1 MLRRAFYCAM
11 YPNNF
16 IYIEEYCIGV
26 VTIVLALTFSITV
39 SAVFLLLSP
48 FLLSPRFVINRGN
61 NNKALCE
68 DPNATRPNTGLFSV
82 CNRRGLVDVM
92 DRRVYLRGVNIGGK
106 QPLGHTTW
114 TQPPR
119 KGSFIGTLFEMDS
132 IDSHLHRLAS
142 CGFTLLRLNITWEA
156 LEPIAEGYYDMAYI
170 AYLVSVVRACDRHG
184 MWVVIDS
191 HQDAW
196 SRWTGGDGA
205 PRWTMERLGMDPGM
219 FTETRSAMLHG
230 EDSGHMTWFVNYTL
244 YGAGT
249 MFALFFGGN
258 RFAPATKVNGVGV
271 QEWLQ
276 SAYIRAWCK
285 VAEALAGERNVLGFE
300 PMNEPNAGWIGVP
313 DLRKH
318 PLPAFMGWD
327 ITPWDSIRLANGDSV
342 DVASFALVN
351 AYQGTQSA
359 NPDGSSVWKRTYTDV
374 WKENG
379 IWGEDEG
386 LMKPEHFRLEGES
399 FEADFLTPFHRRFA
413 NSILSY
419 NPSWWI
425 VCFPKLE
432 GIPTAVSSPHWYD
445 NITLVMNRYIPYL
458 AISVDNSCIYPVHAP
473 YAHRKA
479 LESIKPFFLGE
490 VGVPWLGT
498 VQSTSYAMESTM
510 VAVDA
515 CFIPALTMWNYNPHH
530 TEEKGDGWN
539 LEDFSI
545 WSPDSSSFRMPT
557 AVRPYVMALA
567 GSPVSVKWDP
577 FGSVKTFTLEFDAVD
592 ARSNVSLIFVPEMHY
607 RTGVK
612 VWTSDNGEVTH
623 DKRQQTI
630 EYRHKHKGGR
640 KMVRITCRRG
650 LSD

>member
-1 MLRRAFYCAM
+1 
-11 YPNNF
+11 
-16 IYIEEYCIGV
+16 
-26 VTIVLALTFSITV
+26 
-39 SAVFLLLSP
+39 
-48 FLLSPRFVINRGN
+48 
-61 NNKALCE
+61 
-68 DPNATRPNTGLFSV
+68 
-82 CNRRGLVDVM
+82 
-92 DRRVYLRGVNIGGK
+92 
-106 QPLGHTTW
+106 
-114 TQPPR
+114 
-119 KGSFIGTLFEMDS
+119 
-132 IDSHLHRLAS
+132 
-142 CGFTLLRLNITWEA
+142 
-156 LEPIAEGYYDMAYI
+156 
-170 AYLVSVVRACDRHG
+170 
-184 MWVVIDS
+184 
-191 HQDAW
+191 
-196 SRWTGGDGA
+196 
-205 PRWTMERLGMDPGM
+205 
-219 FTETRSAMLHG
+219 MLHG

-432 GIPTAVSSPHWYD
+432 GIPTAVSSPHWYED
-445 NITLVMNRYIPYL
+445 RK
-458 AISVDNSCIYPVHAP
+458 SVV
-473 YAHRKA
+473 
-479 LESIKPFFLGE
+479 
-490 VGVPWLGT
+490 
-498 VQSTSYAMESTM
+498 
-510 VAVDA
+510 
-515 CFIPALTMWNYNPHH
+515 
-530 TEEKGDGWN
+530 
-539 LEDFSI
+539 
-545 WSPDSSSFRMPT
+545 
-557 AVRPYVMALA
+557 
-567 GSPVSVKWDP
+567 
-577 FGSVKTFTLEFDAVD
+577 
-592 ARSNVSLIFVPEMHY
+592 
-607 RTGVK
+607 
-612 VWTSDNGEVTH
+612 
-623 DKRQQTI
+623 
-630 EYRHKHKGGR
+630 
-640 KMVRITCRRG
+640 
-650 LSD
+650 